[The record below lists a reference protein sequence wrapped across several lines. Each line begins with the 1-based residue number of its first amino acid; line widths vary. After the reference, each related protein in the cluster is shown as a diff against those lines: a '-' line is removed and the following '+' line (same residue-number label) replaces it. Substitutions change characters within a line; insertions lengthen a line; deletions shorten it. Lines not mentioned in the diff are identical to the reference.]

1 VQLGT
6 KMKEIQK
13 KVAIDQENKKT
24 KKSRTKVEKQE
35 TWRIT

>member
-1 VQLGT
+1 MEEWEGCENVQLGT

-24 KKSRTKVEKQE
+24 KKSKD
-35 TWRIT
+35 